1 MNKVYLQ
8 PPSLV
13 SALEAE
19 MYERTKVLAF
29 PPTKQQVNDLSGSL
43 LKRLFTFTL
52 IVSPRL
58 LVICPSQIHA
68 IIHAFVQTCILI
80 FHHSANTYIYHVPDT
95 VYTFSQ
101 KVVHINIK

>member
-1 MNKVYLQ
+1 MNKVYLL

-43 LKRLFTFTL
+43 LKKSFTF
-52 IVSPRL
+52 
-58 LVICPSQIHA
+58 PS
-68 IIHAFVQTCILI
+68 
-80 FHHSANTYIYHVPDT
+80 
-95 VYTFSQ
+95 
-101 KVVHINIK
+101 